1 MTLYPEVQARAQ
13 QEIDTV
19 VGRDRLAT
27 FEDRK
32 QLPYLSNVVKEAFR
46 WRPSVPLCTQRVRH
60 TPSNCMLIESIH
72 TGVPHTTMADDQYRG
87 MHIPKGASVV
97 ANIWYA

>member
-1 MTLYPEVQARAQ
+1 MLDFRSLGTVSFLTQPHVQTVATLLNFVYAMTLYPEVQARAQ

-32 QLPYLSNVVKEAFR
+32 QLPYLSSVVKEAFR
-46 WRPSVPLCTQRVRH
+46 WRPSVPLCTQRCVV
-60 TPSNCMLIESIH
+60 IH
-72 TGVPHTTMADDQYRG
+72 LH
-87 MHIPKGASVV
+87 V
-97 ANIWYA
+97 AH